1 MAKDYYAILGVP
13 RDASDD
19 QIKKAYR
26 NLAMQY
32 HPDKNPGKEEWA
44 NAKFKEINEAFAVLG
59 NSEKRRQYDQFGI
72 TGNANDVFSNAATS
86 STFEDIMKDFGG
98 SGLGLDFLEK
108 IFGDSFKNSGYSFRV
123 YRYGGGSPGGIN
135 LNEVFQQARGQQ
147 YRYGQLRP
155 VSYEITIDK
164 NQAERG
170 MEKDLVRNGH
180 RLRVKIPQK
189 IASGTNIKLSNA
201 LQVTDGMPGDI
212 IITVRVR
219 SE

>member
-1 MAKDYYAILGVP
+1 MAKDYYAILGVQ
-13 RDASDD
+13 RDATND

-26 NLAMQY
+26 DLAMHY
-32 HPDKNPGKEEWA
+32 HPDKNPGKEDWA
-44 NAKFKEINEAFAVLG
+44 NAKFKDINEAFAVLG

-135 LNEVFQQARGQQ
+135 LNEVFQQAQSQQ
-147 YRYGQLRP
+147 YRYGQIRP
-155 VSYEITIDK
+155 VSYEITISK

-189 IASGTNIKLSNA
+189 ITSGTNIKLSNA

-212 IITVRVR
+212 IVTVRVR